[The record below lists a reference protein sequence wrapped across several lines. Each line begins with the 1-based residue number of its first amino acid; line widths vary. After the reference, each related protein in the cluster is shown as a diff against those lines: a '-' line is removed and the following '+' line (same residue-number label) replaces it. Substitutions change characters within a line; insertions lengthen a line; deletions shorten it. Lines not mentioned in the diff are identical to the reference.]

1 MSTVPDVLRVEG
13 LRKTFQVREGWPV
26 PRSRTLVALDGVSFT
41 VGAGEAL
48 GIVGESG
55 CGKSTL
61 ARVIMR
67 LTPPDAGRVEFEGRP
82 LLELG
87 ARALRQTR
95 RRLQMVFQDSGAS
108 LSPRKRIVDAL
119 AEPLRVHGIASGN
132 GVGARVAQALEDVGL
147 APDLARRFPHEFSG
161 GQRQRIGIA
170 RALMLEPALIVADEP
185 VSALDVSVQAQILN
199 LLQDIKLRRGISFV
213 FISHDLGVVRHFCE
227 RTAVMYLGRVIEV
240 AASRALFDQPLHPYT
255 QLLRQVSPVPDPGR
269 EEPPMLADGE
279 PPSPVDPPP
288 GCHFHPRCPFAT
300 QRCRAEVPALR
311 SVALGRTAAC
321 HYAERFLEGPP
332 A

>member
-1 MSTVPDVLRVEG
+1 M
-13 LRKTFQVREGWPV
+13 
-26 PRSRTLVALDGVSFT
+26 
-41 VGAGEAL
+41 
-48 GIVGESG
+48 
-55 CGKSTL
+55 
-61 ARVIMR
+61 
-67 LTPPDAGRVEFEGRP
+67 
-82 LLELG
+82 
-87 ARALRQTR
+87 
-95 RRLQMVFQDSGAS
+95 
-108 LSPRKRIVDAL
+108 
-119 AEPLRVHGIASGN
+119 
-132 GVGARVAQALEDVGL
+132 
-147 APDLARRFPHEFSG
+147 
-161 GQRQRIGIA
+161 
-170 RALMLEPALIVADEP
+170 
-185 VSALDVSVQAQILN
+185 SVQAQILN